1 MKTKILILIPD
12 TCTDYKLVL
21 NQVKF
26 RIVNYFGTKFAEA
39 EEIVPVV
46 SLECEVTQKDMQELH
61 TGLHKDVE
69 LIAILNCDSK
79 QVEGD
84 IITLTKED

>member
-39 EEIVPVV
+39 EELVPVV
-46 SLECEVTQKDMQELH
+46 SLGCIVTQDDMKELQ
-61 TGLHKDVE
+61 TGLHKDVN
-69 LIAILNCDSK
+69 LIAVLNCDSK
-79 QVEGD
+79 QIEGD
-84 IITLTKED
+84 IVTLTKED